1 MKKMCL
7 ILTMVSMIF
16 LIVSC
21 GNSNTP
27 EAVATKFA
35 KAYAKYDIEEA
46 KKYATPESAAI
57 LDAINTMV
65 KPEIKEAAKDS
76 KVELISVEN
85 LTDTTAT
92 VKFCIYNFVDVDF
105 LNESKSYNVVE
116 KNDDFSVPMVKVD
129 KKWLANISKDQQ
141 K

>member
-1 MKKMCL
+1 
-7 ILTMVSMIF
+7 MVSMVF

-57 LDAINTMV
+57 LSAVNELI
-65 KPEIKEAAKDS
+65 KPEIKEAAKNS
-76 KVELISVEN
+76 KVEFTSVEN

-92 VKFCIYNFVDVDF
+92 VKFCIYNFVDVNF
-105 LNESKSYNVVE
+105 LDASKGYNVVE
-116 KNDDFSVPMVKVD
+116 KNENFSVPMVKVD
-129 KKWLANISKDQQ
+129 KKWLASISKHQQ